1 MRHRKTVTWL
11 VLGTCTMFGFAFA
24 LVPLYNRMCQAL
36 GINGKPSMLVKNYDE
51 SHARIDRKREITV
64 EFVAT
69 QRPSLPWAF
78 HPNVQR
84 LKVHPGQI
92 AKLSFYAEN
101 QSDHSMTVQAIPS
114 VIPGL
119 AAKYIKKTE
128 CFCFAKQSLDAHE
141 AMNMPVLFY
150 VEPEL
155 PKQFKTITLSYTL
168 FDVTHKN

>member
-11 VLGTCTMFGFAFA
+11 VLGTCAMFGFAFA

-51 SHARIDRKREITV
+51 SHARIDREREITV

-155 PKQFKTITLSYTL
+155 PKEFKTITLSYTL
-168 FDVTHKN
+168 FDVTNRN